1 MYNKRLNKNKT
12 LFQLFFIIEI
22 LNYLCNINNSF
33 IVKLHIFNPEHDVV
47 LAYNRPNITLPHAVQ
62 ELKINMGF
70 LPALWADD
78 ADCVLV
84 DDVAFAIK
92 AMRQVKREHADVLF
106 LTKNDLKN
114 LLFSKIEPWGWDR
127 EVCTTL
133 VEAGIN
139 VDIIPTQEDL
149 SNIRMLSSRRTAMG
163 LLHYLCDGSVQQVCG
178 ESFYV
183 DKMKELEH
191 LLAKYGHIV
200 VKALWS
206 SSGRGLRY
214 LSVEQGISD
223 SIKGWI
229 KSTLYNQGGIMVEP
243 YYNKVKDFA
252 MEFYTCGDGNIE
264 YQGISVF
271 DTNNGIYAGNV
282 ITSEE
287 KKLSMIY
294 KYIPDEI
301 LVFVKQRIIEY
312 LSVRFKDR
320 YNGPFGIDMMVV
332 ADTDNGRFL
341 LHPCVELNL
350 RRTMGHV
357 ANAIKHDDKEPDLLM
372 SIVHDV
378 NYKLKFGYM
387 ENAFVKTI

>member
-1 MYNKRLNKNKT
+1 M
-12 LFQLFFIIEI
+12 
-22 LNYLCNINNSF
+22 
-33 IVKLHIFNPEHDVV
+33 KLHIFNPEHDVV

-62 ELKINMGF
+62 ELRINMGF

-92 AMRQVKREHADVLF
+92 AVRQVKREHADVLF

-114 LLFSKIEPWGWDR
+114 LYFTKIEPWGWDR

-139 VDIIPTQEDL
+139 ADIIPTQEDL
-149 SNIRMLSSRRTAMG
+149 LNIRMLSSRRTAAG
-163 LLHYLCDGSVQQVCG
+163 LLSYLCDGTVQQTCG
-178 ESFYV
+178 KSFYV
-183 DKMKELEH
+183 DNMRDLES
-191 LLAKYGHIV
+191 LLAEYSHVV

-206 SSGRGLRY
+206 SNGRGLRY

-223 SIKGWI
+223 SIRGWI
-229 KSTLYNQGGIMVEP
+229 ESTLHNQGGIMVEP

-252 MEFYTCGDGNIE
+252 LEFYMYGDGIIE

-271 DTNNGIYAGNV
+271 DTKNGIYTGNI
-282 ITSEE
+282 ITTED
-287 KKLSMIY
+287 KKVSLVC
-294 KYIPDEI
+294 KYIPVEI
-301 LVFVKQRIIEY
+301 LTQIRQCIVEY
-312 LSVRFKDR
+312 LSEKFKNI
-320 YNGPFGIDMMVV
+320 YNGPFGIDMMIV
-332 ADTDNGRFL
+332 ADANNGQFL
-341 LHPCVELNL
+341 LHPCVEMNL

-372 SIVHDV
+372 SVVHDV
-378 NYKLKFGYM
+378 NYKLKFEYM